1 MINKFWILALSLMV
15 GGALTACGQ
24 DTAGGQAAVP
34 AETAVEAVS
43 ASMDELSTEET
54 AAEETAAEEATEK
67 TPAEESSAEGTSM
80 GGASIDGRTADE
92 TSLEGI
98 SGEAAQTDGTA
109 VESAASVISAGT
121 ETAAAE
127 VYTSRE
133 EAYKALLVSLDPDEW
148 EGAAL
153 MDFGGKQE
161 PSLFVAGRS
170 GKRGSLLVFY
180 DKGSLNV
187 HELGERYPT
196 WLESERLL
204 CDSALIGRRHY
215 DRLYSIGETSLTEIS
230 GGSYGMAEDGSG
242 WTYIWDGMKMNRE
255 GYREAMSFV
264 YDISRAVSFEEN
276 DMRPLEEWIGLW
288 TQEAPDGDTSSA
300 AAVQGDTSAAAET
313 GVTAAAEAGETAANA
328 GDDAGEN

>member
-80 GGASIDGRTADE
+80 GDASIDGRTADE

-133 EAYKALLVSLDPDEW
+133 EAYKALLASLDPDEW

-153 MDFGGKQE
+153 IDFGGKQE
-161 PSLFVAGRS
+161 PSLFVAGS
-170 GKRGSLLVFY
+170 KSGSLLVFY
-180 DKGSLNV
+180 DQGSLQV
-187 HELGERYPT
+187 YELGERYPT
-196 WLESERLL
+196 WLEAERLL
-204 CDSALIGRRHY
+204 CDSALEGRRHY
-215 DRLYSIGETSLTEIS
+215 DRIYSIGETSLTEIS
-230 GGSYGMAEDGSG
+230 GGNYGMAEDGSG
-242 WTYIWDGMKMNRE
+242 WTYIWDGMKMKRE
-255 GYREAMSFV
+255 GYREAMSFIF
-264 YDISRAVSFEEN
+264 DGSRAVSFQEN
-276 DMRPLEEWIGLW
+276 DMRPLAEWIGLW
-288 TQEAPDGDTSSA
+288 TEDAPDGDTSSA

-313 GVTAAAEAGETAANA
+313 GATAAAETGETAAA
-328 GDDAGEN
+328 DGDDAAEN

>member
-1 MINKFWILALSLMV
+1 MILALSLMV
-15 GGALTACGQ
+15 GGAITACGQ

-92 TSLEGI
+92 TSLEGV

-133 EAYKALLVSLDPDEW
+133 EAYKALLASLDPDEW

-161 PSLFVAGRS
+161 PSLFVAGS
-170 GKRGSLLVFY
+170 KSGSLLVFY
-180 DKGSLNV
+180 DQGSLQV
-187 HELGERYPT
+187 YELGERYPT
-196 WLESERLL
+196 WLEAERLL
-204 CDSALIGRRHY
+204 CDSALEGRRHY
-215 DRLYSIGETSLTEIS
+215 DRIYSIGETSLTEIS
-230 GGSYGMAEDGSG
+230 GGSYGMTEDGTG
-242 WTYIWDGMKMNRE
+242 WTYIWDGMEMKRE
-255 GYREAMSFV
+255 GYREAMDFIF
-264 YDISRAVSFEEN
+264 DISRAVSFEEN
-276 DMRPLEEWIGLW
+276 EMRPLEEWIGLW
-288 TQEAPDGDTSSA
+288 TQEAQDGDNSSA

>member
-1 MINKFWILALSLMV
+1 
-15 GGALTACGQ
+15 
-24 DTAGGQAAVP
+24 
-34 AETAVEAVS
+34 
-43 ASMDELSTEET
+43 
-54 AAEETAAEEATEK
+54 
-67 TPAEESSAEGTSM
+67 M
-80 GGASIDGRTADE
+80 GDASIDGRTADE

-109 VESAASVISAGT
+109 AESAASVISAGT

-133 EAYKALLVSLDPDEW
+133 EAYKALLASLDPYEW

-170 GKRGSLLVFY
+170 GRRGSLLAFY

-196 WLESERLL
+196 WLEAERLL
-204 CDSALIGRRHY
+204 CDSALEGRRHY
-215 DRLYSIGETSLTEIS
+215 DRIYSIGETSLTEIS
-230 GGSYGMAEDGSG
+230 GGSYGMTEDGTG
-242 WTYIWDGMKMNRE
+242 WTYIWDGMEMKRE
-255 GYREAMSFV
+255 GYREAMDFIF
-264 YDISRAVSFEEN
+264 DISRAVSFEEN

>member
-133 EAYKALLVSLDPDEW
+133 EAYKALLASLDPDEW

-153 MDFGGKQE
+153 IDFGGKQE
-161 PSLFVAGRS
+161 PSLFVAGS
-170 GKRGSLLVFY
+170 KSGSLLVFY
-180 DKGSLNV
+180 DQGSLQV
-187 HELGERYPT
+187 YELGERYPT
-196 WLESERLL
+196 WLEAERLL
-204 CDSALIGRRHY
+204 CDSALEGRRHY
-215 DRLYSIGETSLTEIS
+215 DRIYSIGETSLTEIS
-230 GGSYGMAEDGSG
+230 GGSYGMTEDGTG
-242 WTYIWDGMKMNRE
+242 WTYIWDGMEMKRE
-255 GYREAMSFV
+255 GYREAMDFIF
-264 YDISRAVSFEEN
+264 DISRAFSFEEN

>member
-15 GGALTACGQ
+15 GGALAACGQ

-54 AAEETAAEEATEK
+54 AAEEAAEK

-80 GGASIDGRTADE
+80 GDASIDGRTADE

-133 EAYKALLVSLDPDEW
+133 EAYKALLASLDPDEW

-153 MDFGGKQE
+153 IDFGGKQE
-161 PSLFVAGRS
+161 PSLFVAGS
-170 GKRGSLLVFY
+170 KSGSLLVFY
-180 DKGSLNV
+180 DQGSLQIY
-187 HELGERYPT
+187 ELGERYPT
-196 WLESERLL
+196 WLEAERLL
-204 CDSALIGRRHY
+204 CDSALEGRRHY
-215 DRLYSIGETSLTEIS
+215 DRIYSIGETSLTEIS
-230 GGSYGMAEDGSG
+230 GGSYGMTEDGTG
-242 WTYIWDGMKMNRE
+242 WTYIWDGMEMKRE
-255 GYREAMSFV
+255 GYREAMDFIF
-264 YDISRAVSFEEN
+264 DISRAVSFEEN
-276 DMRPLEEWIGLW
+276 DMRPLEEWIRLW

-328 GDDAGEN
+328 GNDAGEN

>member
-43 ASMDELSTEET
+43 ASMDESSTEET
-54 AAEETAAEEATEK
+54 AAETAADK
-67 TPAEESSAEGTSM
+67 TSVEESSAEETSVGDTFMEGTS
-80 GGASIDGRTADE
+80 ADE
-92 TSLEGI
+92 VPMEGTSADTA
-98 SGEAAQTDGTA
+98 EADVTEAETA
-109 VESAASVISAGT
+109 AAAISAGA

-127 VYTSRE
+127 VYASRE
-133 EAYKALLVSLDPDEW
+133 EAYRALLVSLDPDEW

-170 GKRGSLLVFY
+170 GKGGSLLAFYDRGSLQVY
-180 DKGSLNV
+180 
-187 HELGERYPT
+187 ELGERYPT
-196 WLESERLL
+196 WLEAERLL
-204 CDSALIGRRHY
+204 CDSALEGRRHY

-230 GGSYGMAEDGSG
+230 GGSYEMAEDGSG
-242 WTYIWDGMKMNRE
+242 WTYIWDGMEMNRE

-276 DMRPLEEWIGLW
+276 DMRPLAEWIGLW

-300 AAVQGDTSAAAET
+300 AAVQGDTSVAAET
-313 GVTAAAEAGETAANA
+313 GVTAAAETGETAAA
-328 GDDAGEN
+328 DGDDAAEN

>member
-15 GGALTACGQ
+15 GGALAACGQ

-54 AAEETAAEEATEK
+54 AAEEAAEK

-80 GGASIDGRTADE
+80 GDASIDGRTADE

-133 EAYKALLVSLDPDEW
+133 EAYKALLASLDPDEW

-153 MDFGGKQE
+153 IDFGGKQE
-161 PSLFVAGRS
+161 PSLFVAGS
-170 GKRGSLLVFY
+170 KSGSLLVFY
-180 DKGSLNV
+180 DQGSLQV
-187 HELGERYPT
+187 YELGERYPT
-196 WLESERLL
+196 WLEAERLL
-204 CDSALIGRRHY
+204 CDSALEGRRHY
-215 DRLYSIGETSLTEIS
+215 DRIYSIGETSLTEIS
-230 GGSYGMAEDGSG
+230 GGSYGMTEDGTG
-242 WTYIWDGMKMNRE
+242 WTYIWDSMKMKRE
-255 GYREAMSFV
+255 GYREAMNFIF
-264 YDISRAVSFEEN
+264 DGSRAVSFQEN
-276 DMRPLEEWIGLW
+276 DMRPLAEWIGLW
-288 TQEAPDGDTSSA
+288 TEDAPDGDTSAA

-313 GVTAAAEAGETAANA
+313 GATAAAETGETAAKA
-328 GDDAGEN
+328 GDDAAEN

>member
-24 DTAGGQAAVP
+24 DTAGGQAALP

-54 AAEETAAEEATEK
+54 AAEETAAEEAAEK
-67 TPAEESSAEGTSM
+67 TPAEGTSM
-80 GGASIDGRTADE
+80 GDASIDGRTADE

-109 VESAASVISAGT
+109 AESAAAAISAGA

-127 VYTSRE
+127 VYASRE
-133 EAYKALLVSLDPDEW
+133 EAYRALLVSLDPDEW

-170 GKRGSLLVFY
+170 GSFLVFY
-180 DKGSLNV
+180 DKGSLNIC
-187 HELGERYPT
+187 ELGERYPT

-288 TQEAPDGDTSSA
+288 TQEAPDGDTSAA

-313 GVTAAAEAGETAANA
+313 GATVAAEMGETAANA

>member
-24 DTAGGQAAVP
+24 DTAGGQAALP

-43 ASMDELSTEET
+43 ASMDESSTEET
-54 AAEETAAEEATEK
+54 AAETAADK
-67 TPAEESSAEGTSM
+67 TPVEESSAEGTSVGDTSM
-80 GGASIDGRTADE
+80 EGTSADE
-92 TSLEGI
+92 VSMEGTSADTA
-98 SGEAAQTDGTA
+98 EADVTEAETA
-109 VESAASVISAGT
+109 AAAISAGA

-127 VYTSRE
+127 VYASRE
-133 EAYKALLVSLDPDEW
+133 EAYRALLVSLDPDEW

-161 PSLFVAGRS
+161 PSLFVAGS
-170 GKRGSLLVFY
+170 KSGSLLVFY
-180 DKGSLNV
+180 DQGSLQV
-187 HELGERYPT
+187 YELGERYPT

>member
-1 MINKFWILALSLMV
+1 MILALSLMV
-15 GGALTACGQ
+15 GGAITACGQ

-54 AAEETAAEEATEK
+54 AAEETAAEEAATEK
-67 TPAEESSAEGTSM
+67 TPVEESSAEGTSVGDTSM
-80 GGASIDGRTADE
+80 EGIAADE
-92 TSLEGI
+92 VSMEGTSAETA
-98 SGEAAQTDGTA
+98 EAGVTEAETA
-109 VESAASVISAGT
+109 AAAISAGA

-127 VYTSRE
+127 VYASRE
-133 EAYKALLVSLDPDEW
+133 EAYRALLVSLDPDEW

-180 DKGSLNV
+180 DQGSLQV
-187 HELGERYPT
+187 YELGERYPT
-196 WLESERLL
+196 WLEAERLL

>member
-24 DTAGGQAAVP
+24 DTAGGQAALP

-43 ASMDELSTEET
+43 ASMDESSTEET
-54 AAEETAAEEATEK
+54 AAETAADK
-67 TPAEESSAEGTSM
+67 TPVEESSAEGTSVGDTSM
-80 GGASIDGRTADE
+80 EGTSADE
-92 TSLEGI
+92 VSMEGTSADTA
-98 SGEAAQTDGTA
+98 EADVTEAETA
-109 VESAASVISAGT
+109 AAAISAGA

-127 VYTSRE
+127 VYASRE
-133 EAYKALLVSLDPDEW
+133 EAYRALLVSLDPDEW

-288 TQEAPDGDTSSA
+288 TQEAPDGDTSAA

-313 GVTAAAEAGETAANA
+313 GATVAAEMGETAANA

>member
-24 DTAGGQAAVP
+24 DTDGGQAALP

-43 ASMDELSTEET
+43 ASMDESSTEET
-54 AAEETAAEEATEK
+54 AAETAADK
-67 TPAEESSAEGTSM
+67 TPVEESSAEGTSVGDTSM
-80 GGASIDGRTADE
+80 EGTSADE
-92 TSLEGI
+92 VSMEGTSADTA
-98 SGEAAQTDGTA
+98 EADVTEAETA
-109 VESAASVISAGT
+109 AAAISAGA

-127 VYTSRE
+127 VYASRE
-133 EAYKALLVSLDPDEW
+133 EAYRALLVSLDPDEW

>member
-24 DTAGGQAAVP
+24 DTAGGQAALP

-43 ASMDELSTEET
+43 ASMDESSTEET
-54 AAEETAAEEATEK
+54 AAETAADK
-67 TPAEESSAEGTSM
+67 TPVEESSAEGTSVGDTSM
-80 GGASIDGRTADE
+80 EGTSADE
-92 TSLEGI
+92 VSMEGTSADTA
-98 SGEAAQTDGTA
+98 EADVTEAETA
-109 VESAASVISAGT
+109 AAAISAGA

-127 VYTSRE
+127 VYASRE
-133 EAYKALLVSLDPDEW
+133 EAYRALLVSLDPDEW

-313 GVTAAAEAGETAANA
+313 GETAAAD
-328 GDDAGEN
+328 GDDAAEN

>member
-15 GGALTACGQ
+15 GGAITACGQ

-54 AAEETAAEEATEK
+54 AAEETAAEEAAEK

-80 GGASIDGRTADE
+80 GDASIDGRTADE

-109 VESAASVISAGT
+109 AESAASVISAGT

-133 EAYKALLVSLDPDEW
+133 EAYKALLASLDPDEW

-153 MDFGGKQE
+153 IDFGGKQE
-161 PSLFVAGRS
+161 PSLFVAGS
-170 GKRGSLLVFY
+170 KSGSLLVFY
-180 DKGSLNV
+180 DQGSLQV
-187 HELGERYPT
+187 YELGERYPT
-196 WLESERLL
+196 WLEAERLL
-204 CDSALIGRRHY
+204 CDSALEGRRHY
-215 DRLYSIGETSLTEIS
+215 DRIYSIGETSLTEIS
-230 GGSYGMAEDGSG
+230 GGNYGMAEDGKG

-255 GYREAMSFV
+255 GYREALNFI
-264 YDISRAVSFEEN
+264 YDRSRAVSFQEQ
-276 DMRPLEEWIGLW
+276 DLRPLAEWIGLW
-288 TQEAPDGDTSSA
+288 TEEGPDGNTSAA
-300 AAVQGDTSAAAET
+300 AAVQGDTAAAAET
-313 GVTAAAEAGETAANA
+313 GVTAAVEAGETASDA
-328 GDDAGEN
+328 GDDAAEN

>member
-80 GGASIDGRTADE
+80 GDASIDGRTADE

-133 EAYKALLVSLDPDEW
+133 EAYKALLASLDPDEW

-153 MDFGGKQE
+153 IDFGGKQE
-161 PSLFVAGRS
+161 PSLFVAGS
-170 GKRGSLLVFY
+170 KSGSLLVFY
-180 DKGSLNV
+180 DQGSLQV
-187 HELGERYPT
+187 YELGERYPT
-196 WLESERLL
+196 WLEAERLL
-204 CDSALIGRRHY
+204 CDSALEGRRHY
-215 DRLYSIGETSLTEIS
+215 DRIYSIGETSLTEIS
-230 GGSYGMAEDGSG
+230 GGSYGMTEDGTG

-313 GVTAAAEAGETAANA
+313 GVTAAAEAGETASDA
-328 GDDAGEN
+328 GDDAAEN

>member
-1 MINKFWILALSLMV
+1 MILALSLMV
-15 GGALTACGQ
+15 GGAITACGQ

-54 AAEETAAEEATEK
+54 AAEEAAEK

-80 GGASIDGRTADE
+80 GDASIDGRTADE

-109 VESAASVISAGT
+109 AESAASVISAGT

-133 EAYKALLVSLDPDEW
+133 EAYKALLASLDPDEW

-153 MDFGGKQE
+153 IDFGGKQE
-161 PSLFVAGRS
+161 PSLFVAGS
-170 GKRGSLLVFY
+170 KSGSLLVFY
-180 DKGSLNV
+180 DQGSLQV
-187 HELGERYPT
+187 YELGERYPT
-196 WLESERLL
+196 WLEAERLL
-204 CDSALIGRRHY
+204 CDSALEGRRHY
-215 DRLYSIGETSLTEIS
+215 DRIYSIGETSLTEIS
-230 GGSYGMAEDGSG
+230 GGNYGMAEDGSG
-242 WTYIWDGMKMNRE
+242 WTYIWDGMKMKRE
-255 GYREAMSFV
+255 GYREAMSFIF
-264 YDISRAVSFEEN
+264 DGSRAVSFQEN
-276 DMRPLEEWIGLW
+276 DMRPLAEWIGLW
-288 TQEAPDGDTSSA
+288 TEDAPDGDTSAA

-313 GVTAAAEAGETAANA
+313 GVTAAAEMGETAANA
-328 GDDAGEN
+328 GDDAAEN

>member
-1 MINKFWILALSLMV
+1 MILALSLMV
-15 GGALTACGQ
+15 GGAITACGQ

-92 TSLEGI
+92 TSLEGV

-133 EAYKALLVSLDPDEW
+133 EAYKALLASLDPDEW

-161 PSLFVAGRS
+161 PSLFVAGS
-170 GKRGSLLVFY
+170 KSGSLLVFY
-180 DKGSLNV
+180 DQGSLQV
-187 HELGERYPT
+187 YELGERYPT
-196 WLESERLL
+196 WLEAERLL
-204 CDSALIGRRHY
+204 CDSALEGRRHY
-215 DRLYSIGETSLTEIS
+215 DRIYSIGETSLTEIS

-288 TQEAPDGDTSSA
+288 TQEAPDGDTSST

>member
-1 MINKFWILALSLMV
+1 MILALSLMV
-15 GGALTACGQ
+15 GGAITACGQ

-80 GGASIDGRTADE
+80 GDASIDGRTADE

-109 VESAASVISAGT
+109 AESAASVISAGT

-133 EAYKALLVSLDPDEW
+133 EAYKALLASLDPDEW

-153 MDFGGKQE
+153 IDFGGKQE

-242 WTYIWDGMKMNRE
+242 WTYIWDGMKMKRE
-255 GYREAMSFV
+255 GYREAMSFIF
-264 YDISRAVSFEEN
+264 DGSRAVSFQEN
-276 DMRPLEEWIGLW
+276 DMRPLAEWIGLW
-288 TQEAPDGDTSSA
+288 TEDAPDGDTSAA

-313 GVTAAAEAGETAANA
+313 GVTAAAEAGEIAANA
-328 GDDAGEN
+328 RDDAAEN

>member
-1 MINKFWILALSLMV
+1 MILALSLMV
-15 GGALTACGQ
+15 GGAITACGQ

-80 GGASIDGRTADE
+80 GDASIDGRTADE

-109 VESAASVISAGT
+109 AESAASVISAGT

-133 EAYKALLVSLDPDEW
+133 EAYKALLASLDPDEW

-153 MDFGGKQE
+153 IDFGGKQE
-161 PSLFVAGRS
+161 PSLFVAGS
-170 GKRGSLLVFY
+170 KSGSLLVFY
-180 DKGSLNV
+180 DQGSLQV
-187 HELGERYPT
+187 YELGERYPT
-196 WLESERLL
+196 WLEAERLL
-204 CDSALIGRRHY
+204 CDSALEGRRHY
-215 DRLYSIGETSLTEIS
+215 DRIYSIGETSLTEIS

-255 GYREAMSFV
+255 GYREALNFI
-264 YDISRAVSFEEN
+264 YDRSRAVSFQEQ
-276 DMRPLEEWIGLW
+276 DLRPLAEWIGLW
-288 TQEAPDGDTSSA
+288 TEEGPDGNTSAA
-300 AAVQGDTSAAAET
+300 AAVQGDTAAAAET
-313 GVTAAAEAGETAANA
+313 GVTAAAEAGEIAANA
-328 GDDAGEN
+328 RDDAAEN

>member
-1 MINKFWILALSLMV
+1 MILALSLMV
-15 GGALTACGQ
+15 GGAITACGQ
-24 DTAGGQAAVP
+24 DTAGGQAALP
-34 AETAVEAVS
+34 AETAAEAVS
-43 ASMDELSTEET
+43 ASMDESST
-54 AAEETAAEEATEK
+54 EETAAEEATEK

-92 TSLEGI
+92 TSLEGV

-161 PSLFVAGRS
+161 PSLFVAGS
-170 GKRGSLLVFY
+170 KSGSLLVFY
-180 DKGSLNV
+180 DQGSLQV
-187 HELGERYPT
+187 YELGERYPT
-196 WLESERLL
+196 WLEAERLL
-204 CDSALIGRRHY
+204 CDSALEGRRHY
-215 DRLYSIGETSLTEIS
+215 DRIYSIGETSLTEIS

-242 WTYIWDGMKMNRE
+242 WTYIWDGMKMKRE
-255 GYREAMSFV
+255 GYREAMNFIF
-264 YDISRAVSFEEN
+264 DGSRAVSFQKN
-276 DMRPLEEWIGLW
+276 DMRPLAEWIELW
-288 TQEAPDGDTSSA
+288 TEDAPDGDTSAA
-300 AAVQGDTSAAAET
+300 AAVQGDISAAAET

>member
-1 MINKFWILALSLMV
+1 MILALSLMV
-15 GGALTACGQ
+15 GGAITACGQ

-54 AAEETAAEEATEK
+54 AAEEAAEK

-80 GGASIDGRTADE
+80 GDASIDGRTADE

-109 VESAASVISAGT
+109 AESAASVISAGT

-133 EAYKALLVSLDPDEW
+133 EAYKALLASLDPDEW

-153 MDFGGKQE
+153 IDFGGKQE
-161 PSLFVAGRS
+161 PSLFVAGS
-170 GKRGSLLVFY
+170 KSGSLLVFY
-180 DKGSLNV
+180 DQGSLQV
-187 HELGERYPT
+187 YELGERYPT
-196 WLESERLL
+196 WLEAERLL
-204 CDSALIGRRHY
+204 CDSALEGRRHY
-215 DRLYSIGETSLTEIS
+215 DRIYSIGETSLTEIS
-230 GGSYGMAEDGSG
+230 GGNYGMAEDGSG
-242 WTYIWDGMKMNRE
+242 WTYIWDGMKMKRE
-255 GYREAMSFV
+255 GYREAMSFIF
-264 YDISRAVSFEEN
+264 DGSRAVSFQEN
-276 DMRPLEEWIGLW
+276 DMRPLAEWIGLW
-288 TQEAPDGDTSSA
+288 TEDAPDGDTSAA

-313 GVTAAAEAGETAANA
+313 GVTAAAEAGETAAA
-328 GDDAGEN
+328 DGDDAAEN

>member
-24 DTAGGQAAVP
+24 DTAGGQAALP

-43 ASMDELSTEET
+43 ASMDESSTEET
-54 AAEETAAEEATEK
+54 AAETAADK
-67 TPAEESSAEGTSM
+67 TPVEESSAEGTSVGDTSM
-80 GGASIDGRTADE
+80 EGTSADE
-92 TSLEGI
+92 VSMEGTSADTA
-98 SGEAAQTDGTA
+98 EADVTEAETA
-109 VESAASVISAGT
+109 AAAISAGA

-127 VYTSRE
+127 VYASRE
-133 EAYKALLVSLDPDEW
+133 EAYRALLVSLDPDEW

-288 TQEAPDGDTSSA
+288 TQEAPDGDTSAA

-313 GVTAAAEAGETAANA
+313 GATAAAETGETAANA

>member
-1 MINKFWILALSLMV
+1 MILALSLMV
-15 GGALTACGQ
+15 GGAITACGQ

-43 ASMDELSTEET
+43 VSTDESSAEETTTAET
-54 AAEETAAEEATEK
+54 AADK
-67 TPAEESSAEGTSM
+67 TPVEESSAEGTAVGDTSM
-80 GGASIDGRTADE
+80 EGTSAGE
-92 TSLEGI
+92 VSLEGT
-98 SGEAAQTDGTA
+98 SADTAEADVTEAET
-109 VESAASVISAGT
+109 AASVISAGT

-133 EAYKALLVSLDPDEW
+133 EAYKALLASLDPDEW

-180 DKGSLNV
+180 DKGSLNIY
-187 HELGERYPT
+187 ELGERYPT

-264 YDISRAVSFEEN
+264 YDISRAVSFQEN
-276 DMRPLEEWIGLW
+276 DMRPLAEWIGLW
-288 TQEAPDGDTSSA
+288 TEDAPDGDTSSA

-313 GVTAAAEAGETAANA
+313 GVTAAAETGETAANA
-328 GDDAGEN
+328 GDDAAEN

>member
-1 MINKFWILALSLMV
+1 MILALSLMV
-15 GGALTACGQ
+15 GGAITACGQ

-54 AAEETAAEEATEK
+54 AAEEATEK

-80 GGASIDGRTADE
+80 GDASIDGRTADE

-109 VESAASVISAGT
+109 AESAASVISAGT

-133 EAYKALLVSLDPDEW
+133 EAYKALLASLDPDEW

-153 MDFGGKQE
+153 IDFGGKQE
-161 PSLFVAGRS
+161 PSLFVAGS
-170 GKRGSLLVFY
+170 KSGSLLVFY
-180 DKGSLNV
+180 DQGSLQV
-187 HELGERYPT
+187 YELGERYPT
-196 WLESERLL
+196 WLEAERLL
-204 CDSALIGRRHY
+204 CDSALEGRRHY
-215 DRLYSIGETSLTEIS
+215 DRIYSIGETSLTEIS
-230 GGSYGMAEDGSG
+230 GGNYGMAEDGSG
-242 WTYIWDGMKMNRE
+242 WTYIWDGMKMKRE
-255 GYREAMSFV
+255 GYREAMSFIF
-264 YDISRAVSFEEN
+264 DGSRAVSFQEN
-276 DMRPLEEWIGLW
+276 DMRPLAEWIGLW
-288 TQEAPDGDTSSA
+288 TEDAPDGDTSSA

-313 GVTAAAEAGETAANA
+313 GATAAAETGETAAA
-328 GDDAGEN
+328 DGDDAAEN

>member
-43 ASMDELSTEET
+43 ASMDESSTEET
-54 AAEETAAEEATEK
+54 AAETAADK
-67 TPAEESSAEGTSM
+67 TPVEESSAEGTSV
-80 GGASIDGRTADE
+80 GD
-92 TSLEGI
+92 TSMEGI
-98 SGEAAQTDGTA
+98 AVDEVSMEGTSADTAEADVTEAETA
-109 VESAASVISAGT
+109 AAAISAGA

-127 VYTSRE
+127 VYASRE
-133 EAYKALLVSLDPDEW
+133 EAYRALLVSLDPDEW

>member
-1 MINKFWILALSLMV
+1 MILALSLMV
-15 GGALTACGQ
+15 GGAITACGQ

-80 GGASIDGRTADE
+80 GDASIDGRTADE

-109 VESAASVISAGT
+109 AESAASVISAGT

-133 EAYKALLVSLDPDEW
+133 EAYKALLASLDPDEW

-153 MDFGGKQE
+153 IDFGGKQE
-161 PSLFVAGRS
+161 PSLFVAGS
-170 GKRGSLLVFY
+170 KSGSLLVFY
-180 DKGSLNV
+180 DQGSLQV
-187 HELGERYPT
+187 YELIRPG
-196 WLESERLL
+196 W
-204 CDSALIGRRHY
+204 RR
-215 DRLYSIGETSLTEIS
+215 SVFCVI
-230 GGSYGMAEDGSG
+230 
-242 WTYIWDGMKMNRE
+242 
-255 GYREAMSFV
+255 
-264 YDISRAVSFEEN
+264 
-276 DMRPLEEWIGLW
+276 PLWK
-288 TQEAPDGDTSSA
+288 
-300 AAVQGDTSAAAET
+300 AAVIMT
-313 GVTAAAEAGETAANA
+313 GSIRSVRPH
-328 GDDAGEN
+328 

>member
-1 MINKFWILALSLMV
+1 MILALSLMV
-15 GGALTACGQ
+15 GGAITACGQ

-92 TSLEGI
+92 TSLEGV

-133 EAYKALLVSLDPDEW
+133 EAYKALLASLDPDEW

-153 MDFGGKQE
+153 IDFGGKQE
-161 PSLFVAGRS
+161 PSLFVAGS
-170 GKRGSLLVFY
+170 KSGSLLVFY
-180 DKGSLNV
+180 DQGSLQV
-187 HELGERYPT
+187 YELGERYPT
-196 WLESERLL
+196 WLEAERLL
-204 CDSALIGRRHY
+204 CDSALEGRRHY
-215 DRLYSIGETSLTEIS
+215 DRIYSIGETSLTEIS
-230 GGSYGMAEDGSG
+230 GGSYGMTEDGTG
-242 WTYIWDGMKMNRE
+242 WTYIWDGMEMKRE
-255 GYREAMSFV
+255 GYREAMDFIF
-264 YDISRAVSFEEN
+264 DISRAVSFEEN